1 MSLGIKIYLK
11 QLGFTMLWIF
21 SIICFSV
28 ILFGIPLKLH
38 MDARI
43 HQYKIVTQILER
55 TPLTEVGYLVNKM
68 QIIDYNAWLSYWQ
81 KMDNVPIINLFI
93 PDTIK
98 DLEPIK
104 LEPWVSYSV
113 PGITIPDSIEDRSIK
128 DSKNKARVK
137 STVIVIIKGRHVK
150 VEGF

>member
-1 MSLGIKIYLK
+1 
-11 QLGFTMLWIF
+11 
-21 SIICFSV
+21 
-28 ILFGIPLKLH
+28 
-38 MDARI
+38 
-43 HQYKIVTQILER
+43 
-55 TPLTEVGYLVNKM
+55 
-68 QIIDYNAWLSYWQ
+68 
-81 KMDNVPIINLFI
+81 MDNVPIINLFI